1 MRFLIGLLLGII
13 LGIGAAAFFLTTG
26 KGGDY
31 LIGTSPR
38 VVAMEERLKG
48 FEADRDS
55 FRKRLAEADAALA
68 RVEARIGT
76 LGARGATPGTTGAS
90 APAEGAADVRGGV
103 KAEPE
108 NGAGPGS
115 PAKAPEPAEV
125 H

>member
-38 VVAMEERLKG
+38 VVAMEERLKA

-68 RVEARIGT
+68 RVEARVGSMT
-76 LGARGATPGTTGAS
+76 GRATNGATAATGAIS
-90 APAEGAADVRGGV
+90 PPDSSGDGRGDAKALAESNAPAKVPDPV
-103 KAEPE
+103 
-108 NGAGPGS
+108 
-115 PAKAPEPAEV
+115 EV